1 MNAATVWIE
10 RVEAYLA
17 YRRRHGF
24 ALTIVQTQLRSF
36 ARFADGAGP
45 AEHLTE
51 ALACNWARTTRQ
63 ANRFTWGRRLDVLR
77 GFARYCLRTDPA
89 TEPIPT
95 GLFGATHRRRVPHIF
110 TEAELVAL
118 IDAAGRLPPVGSL
131 RPATCQCI
139 FGLLAAAGL
148 RISEA
153 LHLTRADVDLDAG
166 VLHIRDA
173 KFHQERLVPL
183 HPEVTAHLQAYAK
196 RRDARLPRV
205 TCPRFFLRDRGDAV
219 RQAGILYALQILCK
233 QLAWQPRGDYPHHR
247 LHDLRHTFIVR
258 ALLRFY
264 QQDRDVDRS
273 ILALSTYV
281 GHAKVTATYWYLTGI
296 PELMAIAAGRFERY
310 ARGEAQP

>member
-1 MNAATVWIE
+1 MSAATPWAA

-36 ARFADGAGP
+36 AHFADHAGP
-45 AEHLTE
+45 AEHLTVV
-51 ALACNWARTTRQ
+51 LACTWARTTRQ

-77 GFARYCLRTDPA
+77 GLARYCLRTDPA
-89 TEPIPT
+89 TELIPYR
-95 GLFGATHRRRVPHIF
+95 LFGSTHRRRVPHIF
-110 TEAELVAL
+110 TKAELATL
-118 IDAAGRLPPVGSL
+118 IDATGRLPPAGSL

-139 FGLLAAAGL
+139 FGLLAATGL

-153 LHLTRADVDLDAG
+153 LHLTQADVDLEAG
-166 VLHIRDA
+166 VLHIREA

-183 HPEVTAHLQAYAK
+183 HPEVTAHLHAYAK
-196 RRDARLPRV
+196 LRDACLPHA
-205 TCPRFFLRDRGDAV
+205 TCPRFFLRDRGDAA
-219 RQAGILYALQILCK
+219 RQSGIRYALQTMCN
-233 QLAWQPRGDYPHHR
+233 QLGWQPRGDYPHHR

-258 ALLRFY
+258 ALLHSY
-264 QQDRDVDRS
+264 QQDLDVDRS

-281 GHAKVTATYWYLTGI
+281 GHAKVTDTYWYLTGI

-310 ARGEAQP
+310 AHGEVQP